1 MSLHEQHV
9 ALVDKAAEYADVEG
23 LAPGTALRILVPSG
37 VYHPHEWSSTR
48 FLLAALPDVE
58 GLDVLEIGG
67 GSGALA
73 LAIKQRGAAK
83 VVATDISD
91 RACAAMEC
99 NALLNHLE
107 IDVRQGDLFAP
118 LQALPAA
125 SGADPLRDGEQFDL
139 VIFNLP
145 LMNKPVANQTEVA
158 LCDPDGELLTRFL
171 RGLPE
176 VTKPEGMAL
185 FTHASISAPLPL
197 CIPGRIGAVTEM
209 QRAGCEV
216 FRVLWWRL

>member
-9 ALVDKAAEYADVEG
+9 AIVDSATEYTGIEG
-23 LAPGTALRILVPSG
+23 LRILVPSG

-48 FLLAALPDVE
+48 FLLAALPDVQ
-58 GLDVLEIGG
+58 GLGVLEIGG
-67 GSGALA
+67 GSGALS
-73 LAIKQRGAAK
+73 LAIKQRGANR

-118 LQALPAA
+118 LQK
-125 SGADPLRDGEQFDL
+125 GEQFDL

-145 LMNKPVANQTEVA
+145 LMDKAIVHPAEVA
-158 LCDPDGELLTRFL
+158 LCDPSGELLTRFL
-171 RGLPE
+171 QGLPE
-176 VTKPEGMAL
+176 VVRPEGSAL
-185 FTHASISAPLPL
+185 FTHADISSPLPL
-197 CIPGRIGAVTEM
+197 GIHGQIRAVAEM
-209 QRAGCEV
+209 RRNDRADGKSKPEI
-216 FRVLWWRL
+216 FRVLWWKR